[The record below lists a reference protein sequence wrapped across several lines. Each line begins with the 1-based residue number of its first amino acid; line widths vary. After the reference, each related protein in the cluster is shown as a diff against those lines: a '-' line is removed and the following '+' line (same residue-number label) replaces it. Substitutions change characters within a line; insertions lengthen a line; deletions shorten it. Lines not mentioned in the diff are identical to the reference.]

1 MQVEARGVSPVVSQ
15 VGNVRKTSEPS
26 FHEHTRI
33 QTLTDPRISL
43 PFFCEFPSHNILF
56 CCTTTLAIMLSRC
69 AIWWSSLSFDSDRES
84 VVLMRIL
91 SKTFNFSISQLFL
104 HHRVKSLGKKFCT
117 EIVRCNKDFIFS
129 PYFFL
134 LCVPQ
139 QQVVSRPQPSSWERG
154 GWCHRNKNPNRSSIC
169 DADMLVPPSSSPS
182 MINIQ

>member
-1 MQVEARGVSPVVSQ
+1 MNR
-15 VGNVRKTSEPS
+15 
-26 FHEHTRI
+26 RI

-43 PFFCEFPSHNILF
+43 PFFCEFPSHYILS
-56 CCTTTLAIMLSRC
+56 CCTTTLAIILSRC

-91 SKTFNFSISQLFL
+91 SKTFNFSISQLLFFL
-104 HHRVKSLGKKFCT
+104 HRVKSLGKNSVQKLC
-117 EIVRCNKDFIFS
+117 CNKDFIFS

-139 QQVVSRPQPSSWERG
+139 QQVVSRPQLSSWERG
-154 GWCHRNKNPNRSSIC
+154 GWCHRKKNPNRSPIC